1 MTVTDAGPLV
11 ALIDA
16 DEPDHD
22 ACRYALSRLAL
33 PLVTT
38 WPAFTEAMYLLS
50 RAGGPRG
57 REALWRLV
65 STGRLVLADLS
76 EAAVERSERLMT
88 TYADLPMD
96 LADATL
102 VALAEER
109 GQRRVFTLDS
119 DFTVYRLHGR
129 HPFETVPPLT
139 T

>member
-1 MTVTDAGPLV
+1 MTLTDAGPLV

-16 DEPDHD
+16 DEPDHE
-22 ACRYALSRLAL
+22 ACRSALTGLAL

-38 WPAFTEAMYLLS
+38 WPSFTEAMYLLS

-65 STGRLVLADLS
+65 SSGRLVLADLS
-76 EAAVERSERLMT
+76 AAAVERSAWLMAK
-88 TYADLPMD
+88 YADLPMD

-109 GQRRVFTLDS
+109 GQRRIFTLDS
-119 DFTVYRLHGR
+119 DFRVYRINGR
-129 HPFETVPPLT
+129 GRFETLPG
-139 T
+139 

>member
-1 MTVTDAGPLV
+1 MTLTDAGPLV

-16 DEPDHD
+16 DEPDHE
-22 ACRYALSRLAL
+22 ACRSALKGLAL

-38 WPAFTEAMYLLS
+38 WPSFTEAMFLLS

-76 EAAVERSERLMT
+76 AAAVERSAWLMAK
-88 TYADLPMD
+88 YADLPMD
-96 LADATL
+96 LADASL

-109 GQRRVFTLDS
+109 GQRRMFTLDS
-119 DFTVYRLHGR
+119 DFRVYRINGR
-129 HPFETVPPLT
+129 GRFETLPG
-139 T
+139 